1 MKKVWIIACMMT
13 GCLLAAGCQNQ
24 PNEAGK
30 SESGEINAGE
40 SDKAWSGYS
49 EETQDPVT
57 RDVFAMDTYM
67 SVTAYGEAAGD
78 AIDQAV
84 SEIERLDDLLSTG
97 DEGSEISALN
107 RQGGG
112 EVSED
117 TAYLLE
123 RSLELWESTDGK
135 FEIGIFPLMRAWGF
149 TGGDYAVP
157 PEESLK
163 RALALADSSKIVL
176 DSEGAFVSF
185 EKEGMEIDLGGI
197 AKGYTSGKIM
207 DIFRANGVS
216 SAMVSL
222 GGNVQVL
229 GKKPDGSSW
238 RVAIQSPSG
247 GEEYLGV
254 LETEDRAVIT
264 SGGYERYFE
273 EDGVTY
279 HHIIDPSTGY
289 PADSGLASVTIVS
302 PDGTLA
308 DGLSTSLFIMGMEGA
323 QAFWRQH
330 NEEFEAILLDDEGGL
345 YVTEGIA
352 SQFTGNTKVYVIEKD
367 G

>member
-1 MKKVWIIACMMT
+1 MIRKKWIAACMMM
-13 GCLLAAGCQNQ
+13 GFLLVAGCQNQ
-24 PNEAGK
+24 SNEAAQNK
-30 SESGEINAGE
+30 SENINAGE
-40 SDKAWSGYS
+40 FDKDT

-67 SVTAYGEAAGD
+67 SVTAYGEGASEAVT
-78 AIDQAV
+78 QAV
-84 SEIERLDDLLSTG
+84 SEIERLDNLLSTG
-97 DEGSEISALN
+97 DEGSEISSLN

-123 RSLELWESTDGK
+123 RSLELWKDTGGR
-135 FEIGIFPLMRAWGF
+135 FEIGIFPLMKAWGF
-149 TGGDYAVP
+149 TSGDYAVP
-157 PEESLK
+157 SEESIK
-163 RALALADSSKIVL
+163 QALSLADSSKIVL
-176 DSEGAFVSF
+176 DARQFSVSF
-185 EKEGMEIDLGGI
+185 EEDEMEIDLGGI

-207 DIFRANGVS
+207 DIFRANGVTS
-216 SAMVSL
+216 GMVSL

-229 GKKPDGSSW
+229 GKKPDGSPW

-273 EDGVTY
+273 ENGVTY

-289 PADSGLASVTIVS
+289 PAQSGLASVTIVS

-308 DGLSTSLFIMGMEGA
+308 DGLSTSLFIMGREEA
-323 QAFWRQH
+323 EKFWRQH
-330 NEEFEAILLDDEGGL
+330 SEEFEAILLDDEGRL

-352 SQFTGNTKVYVIEKD
+352 SQFTGNSKVHIIEKD
-367 G
+367 D